1 VSFDAPAP
9 LAGLEIAKTM
19 ETRHLVLAGRLA
31 AALGV
36 LTMRGR
42 ARAIAWRA
50 HDFLWLYPTLRRN
63 CRWHGEVLTRF
74 RSQQRAIW
82 LTIDDGPDPESTPK
96 ILDLLAKHD
105 AKAAFFVVG
114 RKVEQDPGLCRQ
126 MISDG
131 HLVEN
136 HTYSH
141 PAGWWWAMP
150 RPLVRREIERGYH
163 AILSATGQ
171 APRFFRSPV
180 GMNNSSVHPVAAG
193 LGLRLAGWSVD
204 GCDGC
209 PAAPTS
215 IVTRI
220 IKAIRPG
227 AIVLIHQSGR
237 SRHCLITL
245 ARLLDKLDE
254 AGYRSLLPPEHLLH

>member
-1 VSFDAPAP
+1 
-9 LAGLEIAKTM
+9 
-19 ETRHLVLAGRLA
+19 
-31 AALGV
+31 
-36 LTMRGR
+36 MRGR
-42 ARAIAWRA
+42 ARAIAWGA

-63 CRWHGEVLTRF
+63 CTWHGEVLTHF
-74 RSQQRAIW
+74 RTPERAVW
-82 LTIDDGPDPESTPK
+82 LTIDDGPDAESTPK

-105 AKAAFFVVG
+105 AKAAFFVIG
-114 RKVEQDPGLCRQ
+114 KKVEQDPELCRRI
-126 MISDG
+126 ISEG
-131 HLVEN
+131 HTVEN

-150 RPLVRREIERGYH
+150 RPLVQREIERGYH

-193 LGLRLAGWSVD
+193 LGLRLAGWSVE

-209 PAAPTS
+209 RRTNLDCRQNRAGDA
-215 IVTRI
+215 
-220 IKAIRPG
+220 PG
-227 AIVLIHQSGR
+227 AIVLIHESGG
-237 SRHCLITL
+237 SRHRLLTL

-254 AGYRSLLPPEHLLH
+254 TGYRSLLPPEHLLR